1 MAIMTYSSRAD
12 RDKLL
17 SANFTVG
24 EFASKDGAATV
35 LVDEKLVW
43 YLQRIRDRFARPVTI
58 TSGYRSP
65 AHNRAV
71 GGATN
76 SLHTK
81 GQAADIYI
89 EGVEPAEIA
98 RYAESLGC
106 LGIGLYTVQRF
117 VHIDTRTSKYYWVND
132 GREKA
137 VSTHGGAAEEWNMTV
152 ENLEIEKDG
161 RLVTVAAVNVDGSN
175 YIKLR
180 DVEKLAAVTVDYD
193 AARRLPVISAAPAA
207 GDQDVLRDWLRARLA
222 ELDASVS

>member
-1 MAIMTYSSRAD
+1 MAIIAYNSRTD
-12 RDKLL
+12 RDKAL

-35 LVDEKLVW
+35 LVDERLVW

-89 EGVEPAEIA
+89 DGVEPAEIA

-137 VSTHGGAAEEWNMTV
+137 VATHGGSGGAPREGRSEAEPSWGFRSDCFAGFPQRSLRGVSASKSGRPRGRRGSNASGAGGDMPAAENRRGKWIHMT
-152 ENLEIEKDG
+152 
-161 RLVTVAAVNVDGSN
+161 TV
-175 YIKLR
+175 
-180 DVEKLAAVTVDYD
+180 
-193 AARRLPVISAAPAA
+193 
-207 GDQDVLRDWLRARLA
+207 
-222 ELDASVS
+222 